1 MNFSLSPEQAEFLS
15 GRASR
20 IAASAYWLGQF
31 GETDPDLAG
40 ACGVEICSLEAR
52 TLLGSGLVQRVQ
64 AAAGEA
70 MRLRRP
76 VLLAGDDLEGLARL
90 EATVALGS
98 SRIGNKQAAMEA
110 EAGQEGLAKFG
121 GLLGLAGSV
130 WGLAKSIF

>member
-15 GRASR
+15 GRAAR
-20 IAASAYWLGQF
+20 IAASAHWLGEF

-40 ACGVEICSLEAR
+40 ACGVEVCALEAR

-64 AAAGEA
+64 AAAEEA
-70 MRLRRP
+70 TRLRRP
-76 VLLAGDDLEGLARL
+76 ALLAGDDLEGLARL
-90 EATVALGS
+90 EAAVALGS
-98 SRIGNKQAAMEA
+98 SRIGIRLTAMEA

-130 WGLAKSIF
+130 WGLVKSIL